1 MLCFIQESFIQN
13 DFIKIDLNKNN
24 LNKLEKIEMKL
35 FIITGCCGS
44 GKSTMRDVLGELL
57 DQDKYACVDSDEVGL
72 NWWDYKGT
80 ERESKYKDDT
90 MAKAVEMAAG
100 KNLVFVSCINPQD
113 YIASQEIPER
123 VETTDFIV
131 LCPSDEEIVKRL
143 KARPAE
149 RGFTSD
155 EVIEPHVG
163 FNRWFRKNKGKFSM
177 FIDNTNLM
185 PSETAKIIEKFIV
198 SR

>member
-1 MLCFIQESFIQN
+1 MRIEIPVGTTPGGKEIALSFYAPGRN
-13 DFIKIDLNKNN
+13 HCSVC
-24 LNKLEKIEMKL
+24 
-35 FIITGCCGS
+35 GCCGS
-44 GKSTMRDVLGELL
+44 GKSTMKDALADIL
-57 DQDKYACVDSDEVGL
+57 DQNRFACIDSDEVGL

-90 MAKAVEMAAG
+90 MAKAVEMAGG
-100 KNLVFVSCINPQD
+100 KDLVFVSCINPQD
-113 YIASQEIPER
+113 YIASQEIPEC
-123 VETTDFIV
+123 VESTDFIV

-177 FIDNTNLM
+177 FIDNTDK
-185 PSETAKIIEKFIV
+185 SVDETAKMIELFLIK
-198 SR
+198 